1 MGAGRPGAPPER
13 RGRGQKG
20 AAGVACGA
28 CPERGRLG
36 QGLAPRRGWARAM
49 GMAGVG
55 LVMVGLVMEV
65 GWMPWIG
72 AAGPNG
78 HRAACPLSGSGL
90 CPLRG
95 GCSPGRMG
103 WSWARADPGFLGDG
117 SGPLKRRRKIGAGRG
132 SGARALMVILG
143 WSGWVASRINLVPLQ
158 ISKTLQGWVP
168 LTRRIAER
176 HRPVVV
182 SDSGCAPCAVKLLLR
197 CKVAHI
203 RCAAGIRRI
212 DE

>member
-1 MGAGRPGAPPER
+1 VGAGRPAAPPER

-78 HRAACPLSGSGL
+78 HRAACPLSRGGL

-103 WSWARADPGFLGDG
+103 WGWARADPGFLGDG
-117 SGPLKRRRKIGAGRG
+117 SGPAEAQTEDR
-132 SGARALMVILG
+132 G
-143 WSGWVASRINLVPLQ
+143 WSRFGSAGPD
-158 ISKTLQGWVP
+158 G
-168 LTRRIAER
+168 
-176 HRPVVV
+176 
-182 SDSGCAPCAVKLLLR
+182 DSGLVWRGGFEDQPRSTPDLRNPTGLGAPNQADRRTAPPRCCPRQRLRAVRGKAAVAVQGCAHPLR
-197 CKVAHI
+197 S
-203 RCAAGIRRI
+203 RNSP
-212 DE
+212 D